1 MEHTNYT
8 SLEEDTM
15 TRYSA
20 TEVRSIVS
28 QLDIEAKQAGMLP
41 MDHKLVYNAGNT
53 SQGISATVMVQ
64 GPDGNYVHG
73 FDRFI
78 PEFTY
83 KTGPTVQ
90 YRLLTAAINVF
101 YALRLQREE
110 AARAAR
116 EQLAN
121 R

>member
-1 MEHTNYT
+1 
-8 SLEEDTM
+8 M

-20 TEVRSIVS
+20 NEVRSIVN
-28 QLDIEAKQAGMLP
+28 QLQVEAQIAGLIP
-41 MDHKLVYNAGNT
+41 EDHKLVYNAGNL
-53 SQGISATVMVQ
+53 SNGITATVMVQ

-73 FDRFI
+73 YDRFI

-90 YRLLTAAINVF
+90 ARLLLAATNVL
-101 YALRLQREE
+101 YQLRWQRE
-110 AARAAR
+110 RAAKAAA

>member
-1 MEHTNYT
+1 
-8 SLEEDTM
+8 M
-15 TRYSA
+15 TRYTA

-28 QLDIEAKQAGMLP
+28 QLDIEAKQAGILP

-64 GPDGNYVHG
+64 GPNGNYVHG

-90 YRLLTAAINVF
+90 YRLLVAAINVF
-101 YALRLQREE
+101 YALRWKQERE
-110 AARAAR
+110 AK
-116 EQLAN
+116 
-121 R
+121 